1 MFYRILSNRFDPVP
15 CTLSLLS
22 IKHLGARHV
31 VIGSLTFDNPAKS
44 QQRRSMHS
52 KVIDGLKQ
60 NNPGR
65 KTGLGVS
72 HLGRC
77 RASLH
82 SAEQYHASAD
92 LEQDIRPSA
101 ITHTPIML
109 LWLSLG
115 MLAWCTQRWA
125 AAAILCMSNASLAMV
140 KEDING
146 PKFLTHVLIELEPL
160 VHSLVGHA
168 GRV

>member
-1 MFYRILSNRFDPVP
+1 MIHRILSNRFDPVP

-31 VIGSLTFDNPAKS
+31 VIGSLTFDNPAKL
-44 QQRRSMHS
+44 QQRRLMHT

-60 NNPGR
+60 NNPGPNA
-65 KTGLGVS
+65 GLGVS
-72 HLGRC
+72 QLGKC

-82 SAEQYHASAD
+82 SAEQYHAYAD
-92 LEQDIRPSA
+92 LEHDIRKSA
-101 ITHTPIML
+101 ISHNPIIL

-125 AAAILCMSNASLAMV
+125 AAASLCISLAMV
-140 KEDING
+140 KQGTNG
-146 PKFLTHVLIELEPL
+146 PKFITHVLLELKSL